1 MGYCRS
7 IWGSFCI
14 IWNWEEKNINPTVII
29 SLLRTACR
37 LSLRLLGIF
46 NSLCNADLTP
56 PSPQCIYWES
66 ILRKLQTTPPSPPP
80 YWLAPETWETKG
92 HILCQ
97 CSWFARVHF
106 DCVPLWR
113 GGACLPRDTCG
124 NGCDYFQIHSGFRR
138 LLHHYGFGCLRCK
151 QKHCGL
157 LDKVRGNTNEFKN
170 PILVKENAEWKKLPL
185 FVHCTP
191 YTYVKVAE
199 DLKHLCFFSV
209 KINIS
214 TTGGFRVGFFQ
225 PDTNHP

>member
-1 MGYCRS
+1 MTYCRS

-14 IWNWEEKNINPTVII
+14 IWNCEEKNINFTVII

-97 CSWFARVHF
+97 CSWFARVRVHF

-113 GGACLPRDTCG
+113 RGACLPG
-124 NGCDYFQIHSGFRR
+124 HMWHQLR
-138 LLHHYGFGCLRCK
+138 LFSDPLRVQTSPPSLWVRRCK
-151 QKHCGL
+151 QRHCGP

-170 PILVKENAEWKKLPL
+170 PILVTENAEWKTLPL
-185 FVHCTP
+185 IVHCTVLP
-191 YTYVKVAE
+191 Y
-199 DLKHLCFFSV
+199 
-209 KINIS
+209 
-214 TTGGFRVGFFQ
+214 RVS
-225 PDTNHP
+225 PKSD

>member
-1 MGYCRS
+1 MSTVYSTSFLVSEACAWLLTAQVYYWQICDLDSIRNSCDVCDSAFRALWEFFLMTYCRS

-14 IWNWEEKNINPTVII
+14 IWNCEEKNINFTVII

-97 CSWFARVHF
+97 CSWFARVRVHF

-113 GGACLPRDTCG
+113 GGACLP
-124 NGCDYFQIHSGFRR
+124 QHMWHR
-138 LLHHYGFGCLRCK
+138 LRLFSDPLWV
-151 QKHCGL
+151 QTSPPSLWVL
-157 LDKVRGNTNEFKN
+157 LLEM
-170 PILVKENAEWKKLPL
+170 
-185 FVHCTP
+185 
-191 YTYVKVAE
+191 
-199 DLKHLCFFSV
+199 
-209 KINIS
+209 
-214 TTGGFRVGFFQ
+214 
-225 PDTNHP
+225 

>member
-14 IWNWEEKNINPTVII
+14 IWNCEEKNINFTVII

-66 ILRKLQTTPPSPPP
+66 ILRKHQTTPPSPPP
-80 YWLAPETWETKG
+80 IDLPLKLEKLKVIYYASAHDSLVWESISTVC
-92 HILCQ
+92 LCDGV
-97 CSWFARVHF
+97 VHVF
-106 DCVPLWR
+106 L
-113 GGACLPRDTCG
+113 DTCG
-124 NGCDYFQIHSGFRR
+124 TSCDYFQIHSGFRR

-151 QKHCGL
+151 QRHCGL

-199 DLKHLCFFSV
+199 DLKHLCFFL
-209 KINIS
+209 
-214 TTGGFRVGFFQ
+214 
-225 PDTNHP
+225 